1 MKRLYGVIFLTFL
14 CLFVKAEDIRE
25 RIVSLEAGLA
35 YANFSLSVKDVG
47 LKVDSDPRQGWHM
60 GVGFVNLTW
69 YNPHFAFGAEADWGL
84 TQKGGTMSFSGRKYG
99 YDVTQHSVL
108 KFLYTDII
116 TNIVAMGRLAQWD
129 DGSAFDLMA
138 GCGGG
143 LNYCVASSGELTVD
157 NEKEQEKD
165 ILDDKDVLDFS
176 LRLLAGFRYK
186 TSQRAAIGLRYIYDH
201 GIFSIKPEENVKLKN
216 RTSSIAVTL
225 SFSF

>member
-1 MKRLYGVIFLTFL
+1 
-14 CLFVKAEDIRE
+14 
-25 RIVSLEAGLA
+25 
-35 YANFSLSVKDVG
+35 
-47 LKVDSDPRQGWHM
+47 
-60 GVGFVNLTW
+60 
-69 YNPHFAFGAEADWGL
+69 
-84 TQKGGTMSFSGRKYG
+84 MSFSGHEFG
-99 YDVTQHSVL
+99 YESVL
-108 KFLYTDII
+108 KFLYTDIT

-143 LNYCVASSGELTVD
+143 LNYCVASSGELTVG
-157 NEKEQEKD
+157 NKKEQEKD

-201 GIFSIKPEENVKLKN
+201 GIFSIKPVKDVKLKN

-225 SFSF
+225 SYSF